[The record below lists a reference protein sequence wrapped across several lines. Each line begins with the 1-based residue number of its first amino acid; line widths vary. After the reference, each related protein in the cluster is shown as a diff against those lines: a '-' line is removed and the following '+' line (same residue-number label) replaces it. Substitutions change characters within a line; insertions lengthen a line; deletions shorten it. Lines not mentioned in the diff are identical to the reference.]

1 MFESKY
7 HLPMKRFLFSV
18 LIITVLQSTLFAGE
32 IVIDGIFQ
40 GKNLYVMNPFA
51 SSGVGF
57 CVYEVTVNGK
67 VSTDE
72 INSSAFEIDLS
83 VFQFNVGDKV
93 TIDIK
98 HKDNCVPKVLN
109 PEVLKP
115 KSTFTATSIEVSR
128 DGMLK
133 WTTSGESGKLP
144 YVVEQYRWNKWIKLD
159 EVDGKG
165 TANSNS
171 YSVKVYPHSGN
182 NKFRVKQIDY
192 TKKPRYSQ
200 EVLFKSLQPPITI
213 TSKKF
218 ETDITFSG
226 ETMYEIY
233 DYYGNRILKGAGSK
247 VDISG
252 LKKGEYFINYDN
264 TMDQFKKK

>member
-1 MFESKY
+1 MRK
-7 HLPMKRFLFSV
+7 V
-18 LIITVLQSTLFAGE
+18 LITICSILLVLPAFSGE
-32 IVIDGIFQ
+32 ILLDGIFQ

-57 CVYEVTVNGK
+57 CVFEVTINGK
-67 VSTDE
+67 TSTDE

-93 TIDIK
+93 TIAIK
-98 HKDNCVPKVLN
+98 HKDNCLPKVLN

-115 KSTFTATSIEVSR
+115 KSTFTTASINVEK
-128 DGMLK
+128 DGTLK
-133 WTTSGESGKLP
+133 WTTSGEAGKLSFI
-144 YVVEQYRWNKWIKLD
+144 VEQYRWNKWIKVS

-165 TANSNS
+165 TSGSNS
-171 YSVKVYPHSGN
+171 YTAKVNPHSGN

-192 TKKPRYSQ
+192 TKKPRYST
-200 EVLFKSLQPPITI
+200 EADFRSPTPPISI

-218 ETDITFSG
+218 DTEITFSG
-226 ETMYEIY
+226 ETLYEIY
-233 DYYGNRILKGAGSK
+233 DFYGNIVLKGLGAK
-247 VDISG
+247 VDITS
-252 LKKGEYFINYDN
+252 LKKGDYFINYDN